1 MKTVNKH
8 RKKWDGVQIL
18 ATALLLVFAVVIL
31 IPFWNAVV
39 ISLETARAY
48 SLYPASLVPMEF
60 TLDNYKEMFA
70 KGDALL
76 LAYKGTLTTTVF
88 GTAAGMAVSVLG
100 AYAFSRQFPGK
111 KFLFRVMVFT
121 MFFGGGLVPTYLL
134 YRNLGLLNTY
144 AGVVIV
150 SLVSVYNIIIMK
162 NGFEGTP
169 MELQEAAMID
179 GANDLVI
186 FGKVMLPLQKPL
198 IATFTLF
205 SLVGY
210 WNSWYWPMLMLKK
223 KKKNVLQL
231 FLRNIVNDT
240 ILNDVVGTSMA
251 AQQQRFAQGI
261 KMASVFVV
269 MLPIMLVYPFLQKYF
284 TKGILLGAVKA

>member
-1 MKTVNKH
+1 MRAAK
-8 RKKWDGVQIL
+8 RYKKWDGVQIL
-18 ATALLLVFAVVIL
+18 ATVLLLILAGIIL

-48 SLYPASLVPMEF
+48 SLYPASLIPMEF

-76 LAYKGTLTTTVF
+76 LAYKGTLITTIF
-88 GTAAGMAVSVLG
+88 GTVIGMTVSVLG

-111 KFLFRVMVFT
+111 RFFFRVMIFT

-134 YRNLGLLNTY
+134 YRNLELLNTY

-150 SLVSVYNIIIMK
+150 GLVSVYNIIIMK

-169 MELQEAAMID
+169 VELQEAAMID

-186 FGKVMLPLQKPL
+186 FAKVMLPLQKPL

-205 SLVGY
+205 SMVGY
-210 WNSWYWPMLMLKK
+210 WNSWYWPMLILTKGD
-223 KKKNVLQL
+223 KNVLQL
-231 FLRNIVNDT
+231 FLRNIVNET
-240 ILNDVVGTSMA
+240 ILNDAAGASMA
-251 AQQQRFAQGI
+251 AEQQRFAQGM
-261 KMASVFVV
+261 KMASVFMV

>member
-1 MKTVNKH
+1 MKKIKMRH
-8 RKKWDGVQIL
+8 KRWDGVQIV
-18 ATALLLVFAVVIL
+18 ATVLLLIFSGLIL

-39 ISLETARAY
+39 ISLESARAY
-48 SLYPASLVPMEF
+48 SLHPFSFLPAEF
-60 TLDNYKEMFA
+60 TLDNYKEMFE
-70 KGDALL
+70 KGGGLL
-76 LAYKGTLTTTVF
+76 LAYQGTLITTFF
-88 GTAAGMAVSVLG
+88 GTAAGMTVSVLG

-111 KFLFRVMVFT
+111 KLFFRVMLFT

-144 AGVVIV
+144 AGVIIV

-186 FGKVMLPLQKPL
+186 FGRVMLPLQKPL

-205 SLVGY
+205 SMVGY
-210 WNSWYWPMLMLKK
+210 WNNWYWPMLMLTKGN
-223 KKKNVLQL
+223 KNVLQL
-231 FLRNIVNDT
+231 FLRGVVNGT
-240 ILNDVVGTSMA
+240 ILGNTSGASMA
-251 AQQQRFAQGI
+251 AEQQWFPQGV
-261 KMASVFVV
+261 KMASVFMV

-284 TKGILLGAVKA
+284 TRGILLGAVKA

>member
-1 MKTVNKH
+1 MRAAKRH
-8 RKKWDGVQIL
+8 KKWDGVQIL
-18 ATALLLVFAVVIL
+18 ATVLLLILAGIIL

-48 SLYPASLVPMEF
+48 SLYPASLIPMEF

-76 LAYKGTLTTTVF
+76 LAYKGTLITTIF
-88 GTAAGMAVSVLG
+88 GTVIGMTVSVLG

-111 KFLFRVMVFT
+111 RFFFRVMIFT

-134 YRNLGLLNTY
+134 YRNLELLNTY

-150 SLVSVYNIIIMK
+150 GLVSVYNIIIMK

-169 MELQEAAMID
+169 VELQEAAMID

-186 FGKVMLPLQKPL
+186 FAKVMLPLQKPL

-205 SLVGY
+205 SMVGY
-210 WNSWYWPMLMLKK
+210 WNSWYWPMLILTKGD
-223 KKKNVLQL
+223 KNVLQL
-231 FLRNIVNDT
+231 FLRNIVNET
-240 ILNDVVGTSMA
+240 ILNDAAGASMA
-251 AQQQRFAQGI
+251 AEQQRFAQGM
-261 KMASVFVV
+261 KMASVFMV

>member
-1 MKTVNKH
+1 M
-8 RKKWDGVQIL
+8 RKIKIRRKRWDGVQIVS
-18 ATALLLVFAVVIL
+18 TVLLLFFTVIIL

-48 SLYPASLVPMEF
+48 SLHPFSFLPMEF
-60 TLDNYKEMFA
+60 TLDNYKEMFE
-70 KGDALL
+70 KGDGLL
-76 LAYKGTLTTTVF
+76 LAYQGTLITTIF
-88 GTAAGMAVSVLG
+88 GTVAGMTISVL
-100 AYAFSRQFPGK
+100 AAFAFSRQFPGK
-111 KFLFRVMVFT
+111 KLFFRVMLFT

-144 AGVVIV
+144 AGVIIV

-186 FGKVMLPLQKPL
+186 FGRVMLPLQKPI

-205 SLVGY
+205 SMVGY
-210 WNSWYWPMLMLKK
+210 WNNWYWPMLMLTKGN
-223 KKKNVLQL
+223 KNVLQL
-231 FLRNIVNDT
+231 FLRGVVNGT
-240 ILNDVVGTSMA
+240 ILNNTSGTSMA
-251 AQQQRFAQGI
+251 AEQQQFPQGI
-261 KMASVFVV
+261 KMASVFMV

>member
-1 MKTVNKH
+1 MRAAKRH
-8 RKKWDGVQIL
+8 KKWDGVQIL
-18 ATALLLVFAVVIL
+18 AIVLLLIFAGIIL

-48 SLYPASLVPMEF
+48 SLYPTSLIPMEF

-76 LAYKGTLTTTVF
+76 LAYKGTLITTIF
-88 GTAAGMAVSVLG
+88 GTVIGMTISVLG

-111 KFLFRVMVFT
+111 RFFFRVMIFT

-134 YRNLGLLNTY
+134 YRNLELLNTY

-150 SLVSVYNIIIMK
+150 GLVSVYNIIIMK
-162 NGFEGTP
+162 NGFESTP
-169 MELQEAAMID
+169 VELQEAAMID

-186 FGKVMLPLQKPL
+186 FAKVMLPLQKPL

-205 SLVGY
+205 SMVGY
-210 WNSWYWPMLMLKK
+210 WNSWYWPMLILTKGD
-223 KKKNVLQL
+223 KNVLQL
-231 FLRNIVNDT
+231 FLRNIVNET
-240 ILNDVVGTSMA
+240 ILNDAAGASMA
-251 AQQQRFAQGI
+251 AEQQRFAQGM
-261 KMASVFVV
+261 KMASVFMV

>member
-1 MKTVNKH
+1 MKTVKK
-8 RKKWDGVQIL
+8 RGKKWDGVQIWS
-18 ATALLLVFAVVIL
+18 TVLLTVFIAVIL

-48 SLYPASLVPMEF
+48 SLHPASLIPMEF
-60 TLDNYKEMFA
+60 TLNNYKEIFA
-70 KGDALL
+70 KGSALL
-76 LAYKGTLTTTVF
+76 LAYKGTLITTIF
-88 GTAAGMAVSVLG
+88 GTAAGMTVSILA

-111 KFLFRVMVFT
+111 KFFFRIMVFT
-121 MFFGGGLVPTYLL
+121 MFFGGGLVPTYML

-150 SLVSVYNIIIMK
+150 SLVSVYNILIMK
-162 NGFEGTP
+162 NGFEETP
-169 MELQEAAMID
+169 AELQEAAMID

-186 FGKVMLPLQKPL
+186 FGRVMLPLQKPL

-205 SLVGY
+205 TIVGY
-210 WNSWYWPMLMLKK
+210 WNNWYWPMLMLTKGD
-223 KKKNVLQL
+223 KNVLQL
-231 FLRNIVNDT
+231 FLRNIVNQT
-240 ILNDVVGTSMA
+240 ILKNMDGASMA
-251 AQQQRFAQGI
+251 AEQQQFAQGI

-269 MLPIMLVYPFLQKYF
+269 MLPIMVVYPFLQKYF